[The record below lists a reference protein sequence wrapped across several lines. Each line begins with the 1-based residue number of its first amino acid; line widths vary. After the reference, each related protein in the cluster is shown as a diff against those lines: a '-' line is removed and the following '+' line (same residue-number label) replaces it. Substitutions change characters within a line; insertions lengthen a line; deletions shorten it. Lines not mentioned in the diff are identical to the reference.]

1 MNTPVVDPAEFFGTR
16 AIQDPYPLYDR
27 LRAAGPVHRVGDSG
41 FYLVCNRDAITE
53 VVSRPADFSS
63 NLTATMTYTADGGVA
78 AFPMDKVG
86 GRTHILVTADDPVHA
101 AHRKLLLSQFTA
113 KRVRAFEP
121 LIVEIFEKLWATGI
135 VDGRIE
141 WMDAVANRL
150 PMMVVARLIG
160 VPDDDADQL
169 AHWGYAS
176 TQLLD
181 GLMSADELAASMA
194 AITDLSAYIVEQL
207 RDAADHPRDDL
218 VSELAGACRTG
229 VIDQFTAQLILV
241 SLFSAGGES
250 TASLLGTAVGML
262 TGKPDVQRRL
272 REHPELMGAF
282 VEETLRLEPPFRAH
296 YRHVLRDTRVA
307 GVDLPAD
314 SMVLLLWGAA
324 NRDPAHV
331 EAPDEFRLDRPTIKG
346 HLTFGK
352 GVHFC
357 LGAPLARLEAMTVL
371 PMLLERTSRLEAAE
385 VGPWLPSV
393 LARRY
398 EYLEL
403 AVE

>member
-1 MNTPVVDPAEFFGTR
+1 MVDPAEFFGTR

-101 AHRKLLLSQFTA
+101 AHRRLLLSQFTA

-160 VPDDDADQL
+160 VPGDDADQL

-207 RDAADHPRDDL
+207 RDAAEHPRDDL

-371 PMLLERTSRLEAAE
+371 PMLLERTTRLEAAE

>member
-1 MNTPVVDPAEFFGTR
+1 MVDPAEFFGTR

-181 GLMSADELAASMA
+181 GLMSTDELAASMT

-371 PMLLERTSRLEAAE
+371 PMLLERTTRLEAAE

>member
-1 MNTPVVDPAEFFGTR
+1 MVDPAEFFGTR

-181 GLMSADELAASMA
+181 GLMSTDELAASMA

-218 VSELAGACRTG
+218 VSELASACRTG

-371 PMLLERTSRLEAAE
+371 PMLLERTTRLEAAE

>member
-1 MNTPVVDPAEFFGTR
+1 MVDPAEFFGTR

-218 VSELAGACRTG
+218 VSELAGACRGG

>member
-1 MNTPVVDPAEFFGTR
+1 MVDPAEFFGTR

-207 RDAADHPRDDL
+207 RDAAEHPRDDL

>member
-1 MNTPVVDPAEFFGTR
+1 MVDPAEFFGTR

-101 AHRKLLLSQFTA
+101 AHRKLLLPQFTT

-207 RDAADHPRDDL
+207 RDAAEHPRDDL

>member
-1 MNTPVVDPAEFFGTR
+1 MVDPAEFFGTR

-101 AHRKLLLSQFTA
+101 AHRRLLLSQFTA

-371 PMLLERTSRLEAAE
+371 PMLLERTTRLEAAE

>member
-101 AHRKLLLSQFTA
+101 AHRRLLLSQFTA

-121 LIVEIFEKLWATGI
+121 LIAEIFEKLWATGI

-181 GLMSADELAASMA
+181 GLMSTDELAASMT

-371 PMLLERTSRLEAAE
+371 PMLLERTTRLEAAE

>member
-1 MNTPVVDPAEFFGTR
+1 MVDPAEFFGTR

-101 AHRKLLLSQFTA
+101 AHRKLLLSQFTT

-207 RDAADHPRDDL
+207 RDAAEHPRDDL

>member
-1 MNTPVVDPAEFFGTR
+1 MSTPVVDPAEFFGTR

-121 LIVEIFEKLWATGI
+121 LIAEIFEKLWATGI

-181 GLMSADELAASMA
+181 GLMSTDELAASMA

-371 PMLLERTSRLEAAE
+371 PMLLERTTRLEAAE

>member
-1 MNTPVVDPAEFFGTR
+1 MVDPAEFFGTR

-101 AHRKLLLSQFTA
+101 AHRKLLLSQFTT

-371 PMLLERTSRLEAAE
+371 PMLLERTTRLEAAE

>member
-1 MNTPVVDPAEFFGTR
+1 MVDPAEFFGTR

-101 AHRKLLLSQFTA
+101 AHRKLLLSQFTT

-207 RDAADHPRDDL
+207 RDAAEHPRDDL

-371 PMLLERTSRLEAAE
+371 PMLLERTTRLEAAE

>member
-1 MNTPVVDPAEFFGTR
+1 MSTPVVDPAEFFGTR

-121 LIVEIFEKLWATGI
+121 LIAEIFEKLWATGI

-371 PMLLERTSRLEAAE
+371 PMLLERTTRLEAAE

>member
-1 MNTPVVDPAEFFGTR
+1 MVDPAEFFGTR

-121 LIVEIFEKLWATGI
+121 LIAEIFEKLWATGI

-160 VPDDDADQL
+160 VPT
-169 AHWGYAS
+169 AHWTGRAPDGVVEDFHAV
-176 TQLLD
+176 QLLYRAEVLP
-181 GLMSADELAASMA
+181 GEPRVVEVGGSTVEAAWF
-194 AITDLSAYIVEQL
+194 TVE
-207 RDAADHPRDDL
+207 
-218 VSELAGACRTG
+218 E
-229 VIDQFTAQLILV
+229 
-241 SLFSAGGES
+241 
-250 TASLLGTAVGML
+250 LLG
-262 TGKPDVQRRL
+262 
-272 REHPELMGAF
+272 
-282 VEETLRLEPPFRAH
+282 
-296 YRHVLRDTRVA
+296 
-307 GVDLPAD
+307 LPITYVVR
-314 SMVLLLWGAA
+314 SGI
-324 NRDPAHV
+324 
-331 EAPDEFRLDRPTIKG
+331 EA
-346 HLTFGK
+346 
-352 GVHFC
+352 
-357 LGAPLARLEAMTVL
+357 LG
-371 PMLLERTSRLEAAE
+371 
-385 VGPWLPSV
+385 G
-393 LARRY
+393 
-398 EYLEL
+398 
-403 AVE
+403 

>member
-1 MNTPVVDPAEFFGTR
+1 MVDPAEFFGTR

-181 GLMSADELAASMA
+181 GLMSTDELAASMA

>member
-1 MNTPVVDPAEFFGTR
+1 MSTPVVDPAEFFGTR

-121 LIVEIFEKLWATGI
+121 LIADIFEKLWATGI

-181 GLMSADELAASMA
+181 GLMSTDELAASMA

-218 VSELAGACRTG
+218 VSELASACRTG

-371 PMLLERTSRLEAAE
+371 PMLLERTTRLEAAE

>member
-101 AHRKLLLSQFTA
+101 AHRRLLLSQFTA

-207 RDAADHPRDDL
+207 RDAAEHPRDDL

-371 PMLLERTSRLEAAE
+371 PMLLERTTRLEAAE

>member
-1 MNTPVVDPAEFFGTR
+1 MVDPAEFFGTR

-207 RDAADHPRDDL
+207 RDAAEHPRDDL

-371 PMLLERTSRLEAAE
+371 PMLLERTTRLEAAE

>member
-1 MNTPVVDPAEFFGTR
+1 MSTPVVDPAEFFGTR

-101 AHRKLLLSQFTA
+101 AHRKLLLSQFTT

-207 RDAADHPRDDL
+207 RDAAEHPRDDL